1 MQKIGICLLWACLLL
16 CGVVQAGPAEK
27 VFGDAN
33 DAYRRKDY
41 ETAAQLYDSLIA
53 RKTVSAE
60 LYYNMGNACYRL
72 NRIGEALL
80 WYERA
85 LRLQPSNADIRAN
98 IAFVNSQTVDQ
109 MEVLPELFLK
119 RWFSALRNLLSM
131 KGWAVFSIVCA
142 LFFFAVL
149 VLFLLS
155 GDLRRR
161 IRLLALDGCLLL
173 LLALGIGMALAQKKA
188 LERTDEA
195 IVTALSVSVRSMPDA
210 SGTELFTVHEGMKVR
225 LTDEVGEWVEVLFPN
240 GSKGWMLSR
249 QLTVI

>member
-1 MQKIGICLLWACLLL
+1 MQKIGMCLLLACLLL
-16 CGVVQAGPAEK
+16 AGPVMAGSDGELWQE
-27 VFGDAN
+27 AN

-41 ETAAQLYDSLIA
+41 GTAVSLYEKLIA
-53 RKTVSAE
+53 NEAVSAD

-72 NRIGEALL
+72 NRLGEALL

-119 RWFSALRNLLSM
+119 RWFSALRNLFSQ
-131 KGWAVFSIVCA
+131 KGWAVFSILCA
-142 LFFFAVL
+142 LLFFIVL
-149 VLFLLS
+149 AFFLLA

-161 IRLLALDGCLLL
+161 VRLLVLDGCLLL
-173 LLALGIGMALAQKKA
+173 LLALGVGMAIAQKRA

-225 LTDEVGEWVEVLFPN
+225 LTDEVGEWVEAQFPN
-240 GSKGWMLSR
+240 GSKGWVLSR

>member
-16 CGVVQAGPAEK
+16 GGGVQAGPADK
-27 VFGDAN
+27 LFGEAN
-33 DAYRRKDY
+33 EAYRRKDY
-41 ETAAQLYDSLIA
+41 GTAVQLYETLIA
-53 RKTVSAE
+53 QEVVSAE

-72 NRIGEALL
+72 NRLGEALL

-119 RWFSALRNLLSM
+119 RWFSALRNLLSV
-131 KGWAVFSIVCA
+131 KGWAVFSILCA
-142 LFFFAVL
+142 LLFFAVL
-149 VLFLLS
+149 AFFLLA

-173 LLALGIGMALAQKKA
+173 LLALGIGMALAQKNA

-225 LTDEVGEWVEVLFPN
+225 LTDEVGEWVEVIFPN

>member
-1 MQKIGICLLWACLLL
+1 MLWACLLL